1 MNEAREFATAVFSAV
16 DLRDAEK
23 FSKFFA
29 RDGLFVFGNAEP
41 VRGRDAIAAS
51 VGGFFSSIA
60 GLKHHIADVWQLD
73 DVMIITNLIDY
84 TRWDGRIVRQLPCA
98 NVLRLDGGLI
108 ADYRIYMDI
117 GPVFAP

>member
-29 RDGLFVFGNAEP
+29 PDGFFAFGNAEP
-41 VRGRDAIAAS
+41 VRGRNAIAAS
-51 VGGFFSSIA
+51 VSEFFSSIA
-60 GLKHHIADVWQLD
+60 GLKHHIADVWHLD
-73 DVMIITNLIDY
+73 NVMIITNLIDY
-84 TRWDGRIVRQLPCA
+84 TRRDGRVVRELPCA

-108 ADYRIYMDI
+108 TEYRIYMDI